1 MGKTD
6 DAKVTRAELDEI
18 FDRMD
23 AHLDRDRARELDV
36 VVRWRLT
43 GGSGEGG
50 YDRYETVLADG
61 ACKVRRE
68 MGERPRVTITL
79 APSDFLK
86 LVTRQATP
94 AVLFVTG
101 KIKVKG
107 DLAFAAGLSG
117 FFQLPKPE

>member
-6 DAKVTRAELDEI
+6 DTKVTRAELDEI

-23 AHLDRDRARELDV
+23 AHLDRDRARDLRV

-43 GGSGEGG
+43 GGSGDGG
-50 YDRYETVLADG
+50 YDRYETVLEDG
-61 ACKVRRE
+61 TCKVRRE
-68 MGERPRVTITL
+68 MGQRPKVTITL
-79 APSDFLK
+79 APTDFLK

-107 DLAFAAGLSG
+107 DLAFAAGLNG
-117 FFQLPKPE
+117 LFQLPKPE